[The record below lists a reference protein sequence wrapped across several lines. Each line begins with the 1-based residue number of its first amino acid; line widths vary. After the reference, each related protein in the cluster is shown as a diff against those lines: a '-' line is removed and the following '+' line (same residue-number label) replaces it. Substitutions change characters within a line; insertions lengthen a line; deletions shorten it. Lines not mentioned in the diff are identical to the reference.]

1 MRSSSSS
8 SLSTRASPPTS
19 SSRAS
24 LLAHDTSTTL
34 FEQQN
39 NALHDALHSKVAM
52 LKSISIAIGDEVKAQ
67 NRLLEEAD
75 GDMGGVGLGMKGV
88 VGRLG
93 GMMQSGGSKHML
105 YLVLFICTMFF
116 VVYFLKRWS

>member
-1 MRSSSSS
+1 MRP
-8 SLSTRASPPTS
+8 SLSTRASLPSS

-24 LLAHDTSTTL
+24 LLAHDTSTSL

-39 NALHDALHSKVAM
+39 NALADQLHSKVAM

-67 NRLLEEAD
+67 NRMLDDAD
-75 GDMGGVGLGMKGV
+75 TEMGGVGSGMRGV

-93 GMMQSGGSKHML
+93 GMMQAGGSKHML